1 MVKMK
6 QLESKLQAECVKW
19 FRLQHPDKII
29 FAIPNGGSR
38 NVMEAAN
45 LKRSGVLSGVSDLFI
60 AEPSMM
66 DVNIGSEK
74 SSIYVPKFV
83 QYHGMFIEMK
93 YGKNK
98 LQESQKIF
106 SESVIKKGYYFVTCY
121 SFDDFKKRLNNI
133 ENYLKTN

>member
-1 MVKMK
+1 MK

-19 FRLQHPDKII
+19 FRLQHRDKLI

-60 AEPSMM
+60 AEPSMI
-66 DVNIGSEK
+66 DVNLSSDK
-74 SSIYVPKFV
+74 TSIYVPKFV
-83 QYHGMFIEMK
+83 TYHGMFIEMK

-98 LQESQKIF
+98 LQESQIKF
-106 SESVIKKGYYFVTCY
+106 SEIVLSKGYHFVTCY
-121 SFDDFKKRLNNI
+121 SFDDFKKEV
-133 ENYLKTN
+133 ENYLK